1 MENSPH
7 GLNYSAHR
15 PVVMSRRGVVSS
27 AHYLASQAGLRV
39 LMAGGNAVDAIVAT
53 AATLNVVEPQ
63 MSGIGGDG
71 FSLVYHADSKKLEAL
86 NATGA
91 APLAATIDRF
101 KNGGIPARYGA
112 ADQAV
117 LRISTPGLLDGWLTA
132 HGRYGSLPWREVLA
146 PAIELASEG
155 FPVSHKLSEAIKREE
170 RLLVAH
176 QRTADTFLPGGKPP
190 RPGELLVQADLART
204 LAAIAAEGRGP
215 FYEGPIGRAIVRACQ
230 ELGGLFTDDD
240 FNGHRCVGW
249 SESLMTTYRGYE
261 VYEHPPNSS
270 GLALLEMLKILER
283 FDVVSMG
290 HNSTE
295 AVHLMAEVKK
305 LAFADRE
312 YIGDPAW
319 VQVPEAELLS
329 KDYAAQRAGLID
341 MSRASTEVAGG
352 LGVPSP
358 AGHTTYLC
366 AVDRCGN
373 AVSHIQS
380 HGSEFGSGIVA
391 GDTGVLLND
400 RMHQWR
406 LEPDH
411 ANALM
416 PGKRVR
422 HTMNPPMA
430 FKDGRLFLLF
440 GTPGGDT
447 QVQTNMQVLSN
458 IVDFGMT
465 PQEAVEAAR
474 WHHSQRGT
482 QSDTHLSSAPDGGRL
497 TIEDRYPASVLDGL
511 RDKGHTLEVLPG
523 WAEWGSAQA
532 ILVEPETG
540 TMMGAAD
547 PRRDAYAVGW

>member
-1 MENSPH
+1 MEKSPH

-27 AHYLASQAGLRV
+27 AHYLASQAGLRM

-63 MSGIGGDG
+63 MSGLGGDG
-71 FSLVYHADSKKLEAL
+71 FSLVYHAPSKKLEAL

-101 KNGGIPARYGA
+101 KEGGIPARYGA

-132 HGRYGSLPWREVLA
+132 HGRYGSLPWREVLT

-155 FPVSHKLSEAIKREE
+155 LPVSHKLSEAIKREK
-170 RLLVAH
+170 RLLAAH
-176 QRTADTFLPGGKPP
+176 QRTADTFMPGGRPP
-190 RPGELLVQADLART
+190 EPGELLVQADLART
-204 LAAIAAEGRGP
+204 LEAIAADGRGP
-215 FYEGPIGRAIVRACQ
+215 FYEGPVGRAIVTACQ
-230 ELGGLFTDDD
+230 ELGGLFTDED
-240 FNGHRCVGW
+240 FAGHRCVGW
-249 SESLMTTYRGYE
+249 SEPLMTTYRGYE

-270 GLALLEMLKILER
+270 GLALLEMLNILER
-283 FDVVSMG
+283 FDVASMG

-329 KDYAAQRAGLID
+329 KDYASQRAGLID
-341 MSRASTEVAGG
+341 MSRASTGVAGG
-352 LGVPSP
+352 LVPSP

-366 AVDRCGN
+366 AVDRWGN

-430 FKDGRLFLLF
+430 FKDGKLFLLF

-474 WHHSQRGT
+474 WHHNQRGT
-482 QSDTHLSSAPDGGRL
+482 QSDTHLSSAPDGDRL
-497 TIEDRYPASVLDGL
+497 TIEDRYPPAVLDGL

-547 PRRDAYAVGW
+547 PRRDAYAAGW